1 MNIVIA
7 IDWGITSEKQKL
19 WYLQGLRQG
28 FVICQHLNLAIW
40 ILIWLMT
47 MFIWIFVLIG
57 MAHSLKLKKLL
68 HDKASKAM
76 YSLIQKGRRLKLP
89 TDIML
94 RLFDS
99 CVAPILLY
107 GCEVWGYENTDIIE
121 KVHTKFCKFIFGVS
135 KFSHNMPIYGELGRY
150 PLSITIKQRMI
161 CYWTRILKSN
171 QHKLNK
177 VMYDILYNL
186 HCKDIHS
193 SHWIKGIN
201 TIFQKNGMSYI
212 WSTQDFKVD
221 SNNVHK
227 CECDQFKQ
235 LWHSRI
241 TCDAIDSNNMMYKT
255 FKYSHGKEKYTEILP
270 EHFKK
275 ALFQFRMGTHKLPV
289 NNSKHFKAKS

>member
-1 MNIVIA
+1 M
-7 IDWGITSEKQKL
+7 
-19 WYLQGLRQG
+19 
-28 FVICQHLNLAIW
+28 
-40 ILIWLMT
+40 
-47 MFIWIFVLIG
+47 
-57 MAHSLKLKKLL
+57 LK
-68 HDKASKAM
+68 
-76 YSLIQKGRRLKLP
+76 
-89 TDIML
+89 
-94 RLFDS
+94 LFDS

-121 KVHTKFCKFIFGVS
+121 KVHTKFCKFMFGVS

-150 PLSITIKQRMI
+150 PLSITIKQRMV

-171 QHKLNK
+171 QHKPNK

-193 SHWIKGIN
+193 SGWIKCIN
-201 TIFQKNGMSYI
+201 TIFQNNGISYI
-212 WSTQDFKVD
+212 WATQDFKVD

-241 TCDAIDSNNMMYKT
+241 TCDVIDSNNMMYKT
-255 FKYSHGKEKYTEILP
+255 FKYSHGKEKYTEIFP

-289 NNSKHFKAKS
+289 NNSKHFNVPRADRHYKYKL